1 MTILLERA
9 VKKVNT
15 LPDNEQD
22 AIAALILDEIEDDT
36 HWEKSFACSQDVLA
50 MLAEEAMAEFY
61 EGKTETLDPDRL

>member
-15 LPDNEQD
+15 LPDKEQD
-22 AIAALILDEIEDDT
+22 AIAALILDEIEDDAR
-36 HWEKSFACSQDVLA
+36 WETRFASSQGVLA

-61 EGKTETLDPDRL
+61 EGKTEILHC